1 VAFTIGAINNP
12 ANNVSTRA
20 GFDHIERV
28 DVPNQSTVVVHLK
41 TAYGAIV
48 PSLFCSVTGPAI
60 LPKHLLGGL
69 HDINNA
75 PYNALPVG
83 IGPFR
88 YAAWKRGDQIELERN
103 PFYWRG
109 PAALERVIYK
119 LIPDRNTVLTQLQT
133 GELDMWYPF
142 GGSYLSR
149 VAAVPGVHVIRQPG
163 YAINQILLNVM
174 GPVLGD
180 RAVRRA
186 LRYAV
191 DRRLIRDKVGHG
203 VGILQNVIVSTV
215 DPSTPKDIA
224 FTPFD
229 LQKANA
235 ILEAAGWKR
244 GPDGIRVK
252 GGGRLALTFVS
263 SVGTPD
269 ADISI
274 ELVRSWWSQIGAQ
287 VDVRRFESSLLFGP
301 YASGGILAN
310 GKFDV
315 MLLGQDVPPPFDLT
329 LAYGCHEVPPAGQN
343 YARYCNPKLD
353 AITAQYDR
361 TYDDAGRDRL
371 LAQALHLIDDEAL
384 VIVTFGREDLFGVN
398 NAVKNFAPNA
408 ATPFDDM
415 LHVDVTSP

>member
-1 VAFTIGAINNP
+1 M
-12 ANNVSTRA
+12 
-20 GFDHIERV
+20 
-28 DVPNQSTVVVHLK
+28 
-41 TAYGAIV
+41 
-48 PSLFCSVTGPAI
+48 TGPAI